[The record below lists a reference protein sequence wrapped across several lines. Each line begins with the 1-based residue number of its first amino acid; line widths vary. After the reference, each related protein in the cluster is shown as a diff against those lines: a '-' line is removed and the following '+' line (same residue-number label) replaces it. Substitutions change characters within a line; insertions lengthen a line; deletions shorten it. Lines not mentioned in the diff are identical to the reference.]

1 MNIRAPARMSWEE
14 LDSFVRQEL
23 DTHDFRLDL
32 LREYPFTE
40 SVAAIFLK
48 SQITLI
54 VAESLDKLDG
64 FYLPRE
70 KDKKYRIFLNAKLR
84 EYNRDLTLFQE
95 LGHAWYHFV
104 ANYDFP
110 DSNSSFIGRDFINGV
125 IIEWQ
130 ARQWRATPPLLRTV
144 VRTLGLEEQVYDQA
158 SYDAFVKPEED
169 MGQLYFSF
177 YSQCPVRDLGV
188 NLGMNMDGTGSDK
201 I

>member
-32 LREYPFTE
+32 LRDYPLTE
-40 SVAAIFLK
+40 RVAAIFLR

-70 KDKKYRIFLNAKLR
+70 KDKKDRIFLNAKLQ
-84 EYNRDLTLFQE
+84 EYHRDLTLFHE
-95 LGHAWYHFV
+95 LGHAWYHFT
-104 ANYDFP
+104 ADYSFP
-110 DSNSSFIGRDFINGV
+110 DCNFSFIDSEFINGA

-130 ARQWRATPPLLRTV
+130 ARQWRAKHPLLRTV
-144 VRTLGLEEQVYDQA
+144 IRGLGLEEQGYAQA
-158 SYDAFVKPEED
+158 SYDAFVTPKED

-188 NLGMNMDGTGSDK
+188 NMDGTYRR
-201 I
+201 